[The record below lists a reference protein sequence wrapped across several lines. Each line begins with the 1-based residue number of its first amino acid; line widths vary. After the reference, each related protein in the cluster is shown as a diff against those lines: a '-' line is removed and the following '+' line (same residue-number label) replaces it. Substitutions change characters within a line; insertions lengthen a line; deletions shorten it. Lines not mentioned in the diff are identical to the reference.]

1 MNEVTLFW
9 LCVMLTLWYG
19 AIKISVQDV
28 SDPLIMFDA

>member
-19 AIKISVQDV
+19 AIKILVRDI
-28 SDPLIMFDA
+28 SDPLIRFDA